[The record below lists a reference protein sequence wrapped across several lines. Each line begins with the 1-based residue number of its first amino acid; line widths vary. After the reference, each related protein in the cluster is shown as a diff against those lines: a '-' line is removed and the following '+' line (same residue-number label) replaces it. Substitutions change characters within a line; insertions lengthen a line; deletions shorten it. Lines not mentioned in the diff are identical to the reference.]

1 MRRLV
6 LTACLLAALAGCGRT
21 PPTLAGGKPV
31 SYWLE
36 AVRGPDA
43 RLRKTAVFKLG
54 NVGPGEAAVVP
65 ALLGALKDRDAA
77 VRREAILALMKCGP
91 DARDAVPALT
101 DLRQHDRDAQVRA
114 YAARA
119 LEKLG
124 RESEPA
130 R

>member
-1 MRRLV
+1 MRRLALIAV
-6 LTACLLAALAGCGRT
+6 LGAALAGCGRT

-36 AVRGPDA
+36 AVQGPDA

-54 NVGPGEAAVVP
+54 NVGPGDAAVVP
-65 ALLGALKDRDAA
+65 ALVGALRDRDAG

-101 DLRQHDRDAQVRA
+101 DLRRRDGDAQVRA

-119 LEKLG
+119 LQKLG
-124 RESEPA
+124 GEAEPA